1 MPWHDLCVMVGRS
14 MLTEHLI
21 ALLPTLGVWMTA
33 GLLSGWLVG
42 MYQSARPR

>member
-1 MPWHDLCVMVGRS
+1 MAS
-14 MLTEHLI
+14 EHLT

-33 GLLSGWLVG
+33 GLLSGWLVA